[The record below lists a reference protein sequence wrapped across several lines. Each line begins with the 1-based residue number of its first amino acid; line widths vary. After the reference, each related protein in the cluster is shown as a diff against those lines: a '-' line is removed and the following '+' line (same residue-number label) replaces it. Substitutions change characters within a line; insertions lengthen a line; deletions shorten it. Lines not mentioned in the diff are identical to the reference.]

1 METIGVKEREL
12 GKQYGQELEAEER
25 LANQGERATSR
36 GRRGGWGGGGRASQK
51 VLAYLGELNLDRKN
65 HRYEK
70 MKMGQE
76 NLAPLTG

>member
-36 GRRGGWGGGGRASQK
+36 GRRGS
-51 VLAYLGELNLDRKN
+51 
-65 HRYEK
+65 
-70 MKMGQE
+70 
-76 NLAPLTG
+76 

>member
-1 METIGVKEREL
+1 MVKSWRQKKDWQIKEKEQLVGVE
-12 GKQYGQELEAEER
+12 
-25 LANQGERATSR
+25 
-36 GRRGGWGGGGRASQK
+36 GGVEGGGRASQK